1 MPKILFD
8 EEGEVVGSTVS
19 ADTAKEGEPIQKLVN
34 ESESD
39 SDDEAPEAISATSAK
54 DFILQAQKTQKELL
68 ARAAAEEKDKRRQ
81 REQRLKEQKQ
91 GSKREQK
98 RKHQD
103 VKEGDEEEEEEE
115 DNETTELTEQDNADF
130 LPEELL
136 VQAAEEEKTKKSHLK
151 AEDFERL
158 LAEVDND
165 TEQSEKDQ
173 RKKKRKTQMGVR
185 QVGEYTVKVLSKRP
199 RAPAVDQEL
208 KSFKDKHS
216 LYKKDLP
223 RKSALLQRS
232 EGIVGKAASQF
243 RRG

>member
-8 EEGEVVGSTVS
+8 EEGEAVGSTASV
-19 ADTAKEGEPIQKLVN
+19 DIAKEEKLIQKIVN
-34 ESESD
+34 DSESD

-81 REQRLKEQKQ
+81 REQRLREQKQ
-91 GSKREQK
+91 GSRREQK
-98 RKHQD
+98 RKQQD
-103 VKEGDEEEEEEE
+103 VGEKGEEEE
-115 DNETTELTEQDNADF
+115 DNKMAELTEEDNAEL

-136 VQAAEEEKTKKSHLK
+136 VQAAEEEKTKKNHLK
-151 AEDFERL
+151 AEDLERL
-158 LAEVDND
+158 LVEVDND

-173 RKKKRKTQMGVR
+173 RKKRKTQTGVR

-243 RRG
+243 RRR